1 MRRGGSRVGP
11 GSFTARL
18 TVDGVEMLQAVQV
31 EIDPEH
37 PDASWI
43 RSEERAAWQEHLEAL
58 ERDEAEAAERSLIER
73 WTCARPRRGAR
84 GSAEDLGHAARGVSE
99 ALRLDPDRVEHADE
113 DVAERRRLVSG
124 SSRA

>member
-1 MRRGGSRVGP
+1 MDAPEGAGLHRVTWNLRGPVNVPAGASERQRQFYMRRGGSRVGP
-11 GSFTARL
+11 GSYTARL

-58 ERDEAEAAERSLIER
+58 ERDEAEAAGGR
-73 WTCARPRRGAR
+73 
-84 GSAEDLGHAARGVSE
+84 
-99 ALRLDPDRVEHADE
+99 
-113 DVAERRRLVSG
+113 
-124 SSRA
+124 